1 MAFLLL
7 LPLFLVAVAEIALF
21 VRVGQWIGLGP
32 TVLAV
37 VATALLGAALLRAQG
52 LGALRRAQAA
62 LDRRELPVKELFDG
76 ACILVGGLLLILPG
90 FLTDALGLLLLLPP
104 VRALLRLALRHSHLV
119 RGAASGRSAGGA
131 AYSTD
136 SGRWPDGHWPNGH
149 WPNGHWPNGH
159 WRGDAR
165 SDSPWRSH
173 SGRGNS
179 GYEGPVIDADY
190 VEIDPP
196 DRSGSGRDDRSG
208 GKQ

>member
-21 VRVGQWIGLGP
+21 VQVGQWIGLGP

-37 VATALLGAALLRAQG
+37 VATTLLGAALLRAQG

-104 VRALLRLALRHSHLV
+104 VRALLRLALQHSHLV
-119 RGAASGRSAGGA
+119 RGAASGRAAGGA

-136 SGRWPDGHWPNGH
+136 SGPWPDGHR
-149 WPNGHWPNGH
+149 
-159 WRGDAR
+159 RGDAR
-165 SDSPWRSH
+165 SDSPWRSN

-196 DRSGSGRDDRSG
+196 DRGESRRDDHRSG
-208 GKQ
+208 GKH